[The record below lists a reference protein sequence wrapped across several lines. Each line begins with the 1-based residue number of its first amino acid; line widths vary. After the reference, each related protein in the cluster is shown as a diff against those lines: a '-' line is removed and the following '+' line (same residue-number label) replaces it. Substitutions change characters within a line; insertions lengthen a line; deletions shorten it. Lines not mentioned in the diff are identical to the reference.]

1 MAEAKFVMVR
11 CFMGIYF
18 FFNFVWSI
26 ALFVGNSSFWI
37 VPAMVT
43 ILSLTAIFEQIDLK
57 KHEQLKLTKY
67 FLIVQLLVNLL
78 ILIANLNSSIFSLL
92 FPFMKTTGLLTI
104 QTINLLGATIAIS
117 LFLKIK
123 KGSRI

>member
-1 MAEAKFVMVR
+1 
-11 CFMGIYF
+11 MGIYF